1 MTAKELRI
9 TGKVHDVGYRLFLL
23 DEADGLSLERFMA
36 RNIVMAGKECVL
48 VRVDGPAEL
57 VSRFVAFAESQ
68 YPPTAVV
75 DAVEVRACTD
85 PVMSIGAFRQSF
97 MLTLLTKLVQAGE
110 RMMKKW
116 DAWDDEHEY
125 RRGRREGNAG
135 AEERKERAT
144 GMR

>member
-23 DEADGLSLERFMA
+23 SEAEGLSLERFVA

-48 VRVDGPAEL
+48 VRVDGSDEL
-57 VSRFVAFAESQ
+57 VKKFVAFAESQ

-75 DAVEVRACTD
+75 DSVEVRAFTG

-97 MLTLLTKLVQAGE
+97 MIALLTKLVQACE
-110 RMMKKW
+110 RMLRKW
-116 DAWDDEHEY
+116 DGMH
-125 RRGRREGNAG
+125 
-135 AEERKERAT
+135 AE
-144 GMR
+144 